1 MNHIYYASDYA
12 ALDSHVEKGG
22 GTDDTAALQGIL
34 DKARDGRTP
43 VKLIMDGAALITG
56 LTIWSNTTIECVNPS
71 CGFFLKDGSDRALLR
86 NGNADF
92 YCAPE
97 DRDRNITISGGTWN
111 HNARGQRHDVPC
123 PDDEQHI
130 YQLQDKEY
138 MPTKWVL
145 AFELYGVE
153 NVTMKDMTIRNQRTF
168 TLLMAN
174 FKFVNIDNVNIVL
187 DDYMSAN
194 NQDGL
199 HFFGPGQFLNLR
211 NITGTS
217 GDDFI
222 AIAPDERDGK
232 SSITD
237 VMIDGVHLNN
247 ADQGIRL
254 LCRGEGELDRVLIK
268 NVTGTF
274 RGYGFI
280 INPWFPGNGGHYR
293 NIVID
298 TVDLHC
304 RDLAYDYMRGFVFK
318 LGGNIDNLVL
328 RNVHYHS
335 EVPLYLIDAGGH
347 YMRPLPSDGE
357 NPTLI
362 DNLVLENV
370 YICGDRQSHDYIR
383 VRDRVN
389 SLVISNVQLQD
400 CHNPSG
406 ALIRTGE
413 NGSLGSLYIDGF
425 TGEGL
430 GELYPEET
438 AEQAEYIAENDIQVK

>member
-1 MNHIYYASDYA
+1 MKNIYYASDYA
-12 ALDSHVEKGG
+12 VLDSHVEHGG
-22 GTDDTAALQGIL
+22 GTDDTAALQSIL

-56 LTIWSNTTIECVNPS
+56 LTVWPNTTIECMNPS
-71 CGFFLKDGSDRALLR
+71 CGFFLADGSNRALLR

-97 DRDRNITISGGTWN
+97 KRDKNIVIKGGTWN
-111 HNARGQRHDVPC
+111 HNARGQQHDVPC

-138 MPTKWVL
+138 MPTKWVM

-153 NVTMKDMTIRNQRTF
+153 NVTMQDMTIMNQRTF
-168 TLLMAN
+168 TLLAAN
-174 FKFVNIDNVNIVL
+174 FKFVNIENVNIVL
-187 DDYMSAN
+187 SDYMSAN

-199 HFFGPGQFLNLR
+199 HFFGPGQFLSLS

-237 VMIDGVHLNN
+237 VTIDGVHLNN

-254 LCRGEGELDRVLIK
+254 LCRGEGVLDRVLIK

-280 INPWFPGNGGHYR
+280 INPWFPGSGGNYK
-293 NIVID
+293 NIVFD
-298 TVDLHC
+298 TVDLRC
-304 RDLAYDYMRGFVFK
+304 TDLAYEYMSGFFFK

-328 RNVHYHS
+328 RNIHYHS
-335 EVPLYLIDAGGH
+335 DEPLYLIDAGGH
-347 YMRPLPSDGE
+347 YMRPLPSDEE

-362 DNLVLENV
+362 DNLVLEDV
-370 YICGDRQSHDYIR
+370 YICGDRQDHDYIR
-383 VRDRVN
+383 IRDRVN
-389 SLVISNVQLQD
+389 NLVISNVRMQD
-400 CHNPSG
+400 CSNSG
-406 ALIRTGE
+406 GAFIRTE
-413 NGSLGSLYIDGF
+413 ERGSVGSMYIDGF
-425 TGEGL
+425 SGEGVK
-430 GELYPEET
+430 ELYSEET
-438 AEQAEYIAENDIQVK
+438 AENAEYIAENDIQVK